1 MKTRIKLILVVL
13 VISGCSSIPPVDPK
27 QTNMAQYER
36 DFEYCEYI
44 ASQHAGVEQS
54 ASAGLLVG
62 AGLMAAGSAILG
74 GDVTQWAALGGMTG
88 AAHGAG
94 HGYLKKDSIIR
105 DCLTNRGYQIL
116 GK

>member
-1 MKTRIKLILVVL
+1 MKTRISLLLVLFTV
-13 VISGCSSIPPVDPK
+13 GCSSIPPVDPEK
-27 QTNMAQYER
+27 TNMEQYKR
-36 DFEYCEYI
+36 DFEYCEFV
-44 ASQHAGVEQS
+44 ASKHAGVEQS

-62 AGLMAAGSAILG
+62 AGVMAAGSAILG
-74 GDVTQWAALGGMTG
+74 GDVTQWAALGGLAG
-88 AAHGAG
+88 GVQGAG